1 MITVIFGILLII
13 ILVLLIA
20 FKPKIK
26 GYMGEKNVSTK
37 LNGLPSDQ
45 YIVLNN
51 IMLNSD
57 YGLTQIDHIVISVYG
72 IFVIETKN
80 YKGWITGG
88 EYAENW
94 IKNVYGN
101 KYSFRNP
108 LKQNYAHIK
117 SIMNLINIHDP
128 NLFIS
133 IIAFSDE
140 ASIKVN
146 TNKNVI
152 NFCMLKK
159 CIQSYKG
166 VVFSQSEIIQIA
178 ELISNSNVDSKE
190 TRKEHIDQIHNNVY
204 QRRSSL
210 RNGIC
215 PRCGHPLVLRHGKY
229 GEFYGCSNYP
239 KCRFTENIH
248 K

>member
-1 MITVIFGILLII
+1 
-13 ILVLLIA
+13 
-20 FKPKIK
+20 
-26 GYMGEKNVSTK
+26 
-37 LNGLPSDQ
+37 
-45 YIVLNN
+45 
-51 IMLNSD
+51 
-57 YGLTQIDHIVISVYG
+57 
-72 IFVIETKN
+72 
-80 YKGWITGG
+80 
-88 EYAENW
+88 
-94 IKNVYGN
+94 
-101 KYSFRNP
+101 
-108 LKQNYAHIK
+108 
-117 SIMNLINIHDP
+117 MNLINIHDP